1 MQKKIKSW
9 EGLQAEVDKILPLLN
24 KDQNLM
30 IAAASNPLM
39 ALEELGYEIDMD
51 IIGHVE
57 DKLRFKTR
65 QVAQLSKLRKSIYK
79 AAGRK
84 FDIRSPKDL
93 NGLLFEELN
102 VEAYD
107 DKGCLIRKF
116 INSPKKGNTHDAL
129 QEYKELHPVI
139 TPLLAFRKI
148 DASIAGFCNTHTYR
162 KIRSGGYGKKSN
174 IRLTARLKKNK

>member
-9 EGLQAEVDKILPLLN
+9 EELQAEVDKILPILN

-39 ALEELGYEIDMD
+39 ALEELGYDLDLD

-65 QVAQLSKLRKSIYK
+65 QVAQLSKLRKSIHK

-84 FDIRSPKDL
+84 FDVRSPKEL
-93 NGLLFEELN
+93 NGLLFEELKI
-102 VEAYD
+102 EAYD
-107 DKGCLIRKF
+107 DKGCPIRKF
-116 INSPKKGNTHDAL
+116 IQAPTKGDPHDDL

-148 DASIAGFCNTHTYR
+148 DASVAGFCNTHTYR

-174 IRLTARLKKNK
+174 IRLMARLKKK